1 MVGVS
6 RTLWLHCGSF
16 KSGSSR
22 IQRLAWERRDHLA
35 AAGWLYPRAGLVTD
49 EPDVGV
55 RHSDLV
61 YLHREPERW
70 RAMVADLV
78 AEIGASPAGHV
89 LMSSEAWSRPGKGE
103 GLAELLA
110 ALRGADVVDDVH
122 AVLYLRNR
130 HAYARS
136 FYRELTRRR
145 DNVLPMAE
153 FVAANPRPLDFLDV
167 VRSLR
172 EAVAPGELGV
182 FAYDA
187 IPDTGAHFFGL
198 LGLDVPAEE
207 ARENVGI
214 PAVEVEAHRQLNLV
228 APEVRDGWPG
238 LSAALE
244 ALPAAVDLRAE
255 EWTERFA
262 EGQLDADPQWRS
274 EFAAETGWPEADVD
288 GLLRRPGDEGRDVTA
303 LAGLLRGVVQTWLDR
318 AATPTVRVTTYPHPA
333 VDALVLD
340 RPDPTGTQLRITGL
354 LLPAASLAPGWRLLA
369 VGDTEEE
376 ARLGKASPGFGR
388 ERPDRPEAARAR
400 FGVPRC
406 TFGAHGRLDL
416 VLEHA
421 SGERSVLATLRR
433 HVELRLPPR

>member
-22 IQRLAWERRDHLA
+22 IQRLAWERRDELA
-35 AAGWLYPRAGLVTD
+35 AAGWVYPSAGLVTD

-78 AEIGASPAGHV
+78 AEVADSPAGNV

-110 ALRGADVVDDVH
+110 ALRDAGVVDEVR

-130 HAYARS
+130 YAYARS

-145 DNVLPMAE
+145 DNVLPLAE
-153 FVAANPRPLDFLDV
+153 FVADNPRPLDYLDV
-167 VRSLR
+167 LRSLR
-172 EAVAPGELGV
+172 EAVAPGELRV
-182 FAYDA
+182 YAYHG

-198 LGLDVPAEE
+198 LGVDVPAEA

-214 PAVEVEAHRQLNLV
+214 PAVEVEAHRQLNRV
-228 APEVRDGWPG
+228 APEAREHWPG
-238 LSAALE
+238 LPAVLAE
-244 ALPAAVDLRAE
+244 LPASIDLGDGWAE
-255 EWTERFA
+255 LFA
-262 EGQLDADPQWRS
+262 DGQLAADDDWRAA
-274 EFAAETGWPEADVD
+274 FAAETGWPEADVD
-288 GLLRRPGDEGRDVTA
+288 ALLRRPDDDGRDVTE
-303 LAGLLRGVVQTWLDR
+303 LAGLLRGVVDTWLDR
-318 AATPTVRVTTYPHPA
+318 AGTPSVEVAVYDHPG
-333 VDALVLD
+333 VELLVL
-340 RPDPTGTQLRITGL
+340 REPEPGAARFRLGGL
-354 LLPAASLAPGWRLLA
+354 LLPTAALAPGWRLLA

-376 ARLGKASPGFGR
+376 ARTGKASPAFGR
-388 ERPDRPEAARAR
+388 EHPDRPEAAHAR
-400 FGVPRC
+400 FTVPHGR
-406 TFGAHGRLDL
+406 FGAPGRVDL
-416 VLEHA
+416 VLEQVT
-421 SGERSVLATLRR
+421 GERSVLATLRR
-433 HVELRLPPR
+433 RVEMRLPPG

>member
-1 MVGVS
+1 MS

-22 IQRLAWERRDHLA
+22 IQRLAWERRDELE
-35 AAGWLYPRAGLVTD
+35 AAGWVYPSAGLVTD

-78 AEIGASPAGHV
+78 AEVAASPAGNV

-110 ALRGADVVDDVH
+110 ALRGAGVVDEVH

-130 HAYARS
+130 YAYARS

-145 DNVLPMAE
+145 DNVLPLAE
-153 FVAANPRPLDFLDV
+153 FVADNPRPLDYLDV
-167 VRSLR
+167 LRALR
-172 EAVAPGELGV
+172 EAVAPGELQV
-182 FAYDA
+182 FAYDG

-198 LGLDVPAEE
+198 LGLEVPAEE

-214 PAVEVEAHRQLNLV
+214 PAVEVEAHRQLNRV
-228 APEVRDGWPG
+228 APEAREHWPG
-238 LSAALE
+238 LPAALAE
-244 ALPAAVDLRAE
+244 LPASLDLGE
-255 EWTERFA
+255 GWTERFA
-262 EGQLDADPQWRS
+262 DGQLDADEDWRAG
-274 EFAAETGWPEADVD
+274 FAAETGWPAADVD
-288 GLLRRPGDEGRDVTA
+288 ALLRRPDEEEGRDVTE
-303 LAGLLRGVVQTWLDR
+303 LAGLLHGMVLTWLDR
-318 AATPTVRVTTYPHPA
+318 VGTPTVEVATYPHPG
-333 VDALVLD
+333 VDVLVVD
-340 RPDPTGTQLRITGL
+340 RPDPHETQFRLSGL

-369 VGDTEEE
+369 VGDGEEE
-376 ARLGKASPGFGR
+376 ARVGKASPAFGR
-388 ERPDRPEAARAR
+388 EHPDRPDAARAR

-406 TFGAHGRLDL
+406 TFGAHGRVDL
-416 VLEHA
+416 VLEQV

-433 HVELRLPPR
+433 RVELRLPPG